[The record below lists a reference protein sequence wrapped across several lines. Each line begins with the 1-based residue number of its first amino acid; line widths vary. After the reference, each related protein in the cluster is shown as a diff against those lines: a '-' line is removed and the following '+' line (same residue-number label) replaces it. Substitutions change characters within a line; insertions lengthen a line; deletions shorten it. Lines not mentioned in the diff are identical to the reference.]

1 MVVPSW
7 PSGSAESSGQ
17 RAVSSFSPRPCSNN
31 LIPVGHRSG
40 VSIQLRGSYNKS
52 LNTGQASKRLIHFST
67 SVAGQPVKQTFG
79 IMNTMLG
86 IAVLTLTVV
95 AWLFFEK
102 RRMKREIENIFRDR
116 PSLSDNDFYAAFF
129 QDSGISCEIVSGVR
143 EVLAEELNVD
153 VTRMIPND
161 DFSCN
166 LRFLL
171 DNDSMIDV
179 ALIEG
184 LEKRFKITILD
195 KEAENTKTIHD
206 IIALVHRKTLSI

>member
-1 MVVPSW
+1 
-7 PSGSAESSGQ
+7 
-17 RAVSSFSPRPCSNN
+17 
-31 LIPVGHRSG
+31 
-40 VSIQLRGSYNKS
+40 
-52 LNTGQASKRLIHFST
+52 
-67 SVAGQPVKQTFG
+67 
-79 IMNTMLG
+79 MLG

-116 PSLSDNDFYAAFF
+116 PSLSDNDFYAVFF

-161 DFSCN
+161 DFSGN

-171 DNDSMIDV
+171 GNDSMIDV

>member
-1 MVVPSW
+1 
-7 PSGSAESSGQ
+7 
-17 RAVSSFSPRPCSNN
+17 
-31 LIPVGHRSG
+31 
-40 VSIQLRGSYNKS
+40 
-52 LNTGQASKRLIHFST
+52 
-67 SVAGQPVKQTFG
+67 
-79 IMNTMLG
+79 MNTMLG
-86 IAVLTLTVV
+86 IAVLTLTVI

>member
-1 MVVPSW
+1 
-7 PSGSAESSGQ
+7 
-17 RAVSSFSPRPCSNN
+17 
-31 LIPVGHRSG
+31 
-40 VSIQLRGSYNKS
+40 
-52 LNTGQASKRLIHFST
+52 
-67 SVAGQPVKQTFG
+67 
-79 IMNTMLG
+79 MLG

-116 PSLSDNDFYAAFF
+116 PSLSDNDFYAVFF

-143 EVLAEELNVD
+143 EVIAEELNVD
-153 VTRMIPND
+153 VTRMTPND